1 MCGEHG
7 RASGLDLHGRPTWGE
22 VKERESWRFL
32 GRSGQGNRRKA
43 GVLGATKA
51 EGTGSLKGVGA
62 GRGKK
67 ECCKAAFAQVTA
79 AANHRLG
86 SSIGRHLFE
95 VWEAESRVPAWS
107 GSAEALFL
115 LTDSCCFFGPSH
127 GGEGDHL
134 ACFF

>member
-1 MCGEHG
+1 M
-7 RASGLDLHGRPTWGE
+7 
-22 VKERESWRFL
+22 KERESWRFL
-32 GRSGQGNRRKA
+32 SRSSQGNRRKA
-43 GVLGATKA
+43 AVLGATKA
-51 EGTGSLKGVGA
+51 EGTGCLKGVGA
-62 GRGKK
+62 GWNAAKK

-79 AANHRLG
+79 AENHRLG

-95 VWEAESRVPAWS
+95 VWEAESRVPVWS

-127 GGEGDHL
+127 SGEGDHL